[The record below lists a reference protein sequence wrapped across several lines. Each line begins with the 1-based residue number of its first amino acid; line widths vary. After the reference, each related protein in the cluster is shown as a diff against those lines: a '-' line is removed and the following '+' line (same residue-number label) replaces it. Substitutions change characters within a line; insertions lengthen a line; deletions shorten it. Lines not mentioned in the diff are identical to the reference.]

1 MHTTSVTQRCPQRA
15 HTAPR
20 TSHSIARPFSLFLSR
35 HRTPHHTT
43 PHHTPLCSCPHLYH
57 SLSLCCLSHLRA
69 SSYLTFLVLF
79 YFAVDVSAFRSLS
92 LIRSLS
98 IATSLSAVIV
108 FIWWSFFEK
117 SLEELLFHHSMN
129 SCVCEGLG

>member
-1 MHTTSVTQRCPQRA
+1 MSTP
-15 HTAPR
+15 
-20 TSHSIARPFSLFLSR
+20 IPFSL
-35 HRTPHHTT
+35 
-43 PHHTPLCSCPHLYH
+43 
-57 SLSLCCLSHLRA
+57 SLLFISFTGF
-69 SSYLTFLVLF
+69 SYLTFLVAI

>member
-1 MHTTSVTQRCPQRA
+1 MLGPWPSK
-15 HTAPR
+15 
-20 TSHSIARPFSLFLSR
+20 LSSSF
-35 HRTPHHTT
+35 TGF
-43 PHHTPLCSCPHLYH
+43 
-57 SLSLCCLSHLRA
+57 
-69 SSYLTFLVLF
+69 SYLTFVLF

-129 SCVCEGLG
+129 SCVCVEGVGCEGVRGEAMRGREAHMLFCCALHVYAPAR